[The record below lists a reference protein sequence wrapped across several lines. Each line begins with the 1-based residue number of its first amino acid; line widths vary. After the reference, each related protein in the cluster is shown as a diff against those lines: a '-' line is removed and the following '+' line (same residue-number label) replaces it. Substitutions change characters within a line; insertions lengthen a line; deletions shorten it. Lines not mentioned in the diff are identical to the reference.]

1 MIMMNDYTFIDFD
14 GVVLDS
20 EERMLERKY
29 NLGFRD
35 HNNKTEFDA
44 YFEYTTL
51 HPEEWDYIIREACSI
66 NDSVEIIRNLEMLKK
81 KIAILTKIHT
91 LYEMKVKIEDLR
103 LHRNIQCPVFFVPPG
118 IKKHQIVIPNN
129 QLLID
134 DSTKNIDGWIANGG
148 RGFVFDSSL
157 SEDTDT
163 KVKSLEFLLK
173 RD

>member
-1 MIMMNDYTFIDFD
+1 MMNDYTFIDFD

-20 EERMLERKY
+20 EEKMLERKY

-81 KIAILTKIHT
+81 KIAIA
-91 LYEMKVKIEDLR
+91 
-103 LHRNIQCPVFFVPPG
+103 NNVPACKATSNPS
-118 IKKHQIVIPNN
+118 N
-129 QLLID
+129 
-134 DSTKNIDGWIANGG
+134 AA
-148 RGFVFDSSL
+148 
-157 SEDTDT
+157 
-163 KVKSLEFLLK
+163 
-173 RD
+173 